1 MAFDPEVLEQAVPP
15 LNPNEGLVQLAMA
28 KGSKKVPLMKDPTIR
43 PDPLKELDLD
53 IPLKIEKGKSL
64 EDLKSEK
71 LNLET
76 EITAIEKS
84 DQFKSFEGGKEALDK
99 IQKNEDVINILNE
112 QINAIENTKKPEV
125 VEGVIDFGMDQPV
138 MKWATPDAIREINQD
153 RFTIGQ
159 LMSMLKE
166 KVSKTELDETSFIP
180 ALQNSSYLKGAFQLD
195 KGQMLKTPIK
205 GVKLDKIQ
213 DVGPDGKVI
222 ETLFRVVEDNRAFDM
237 NTVIT
242 KEQALSIFS
251 DVAPKIKANMFSSQ
265 PIKSAMTEFNTFLTA
280 RGDTRYIKGQSIE
293 GALKNRPL
301 TREGENL
308 RQMILSD
315 LNMVSEGLTQKESG
329 AQKIISV
336 DAGARDAAINRLN
349 TFFSDN
355 YGVKNVF
362 ENGIDIYSTDIPA
375 YVKRAGNIWLDIL
388 KGRGLNYQTEG
399 KPSHGSTQFLPGSM
413 NQSELVFHYEPGRL
427 RQNEP
432 KYSNDHSFPMT
443 LDNIFVWTRFSDRYD
458 NKNRKLLFVE
468 EIQSDMHQKVRSGNK
483 KYVMRQDKP
492 NPNVRKLQEQLQQKI
507 KELDEYE
514 FSPDVVELPDGG
526 AGAREVLRQEIKT
539 IRKQLEAE
547 GVLKGDTTEGP
558 FKKSEHYAN
567 FALKNVIRYALD
579 NGYDGVALISGKAKN
594 VANNNS
600 AGSKQA
606 KGTLAAYDRIYA
618 KTLKEIA
625 NDKKLYFP
633 ETGVI
638 IKDGNGVNWARLP
651 AIIFNE
657 KSIKEIRGD
666 GFKTY
671 KAKGGFVL
679 NPRREIMKD
688 VVPTL

>member
-28 KGSKKVPLMKDPTIR
+28 KGKGKIPLMKDPTIR

-84 DQFKSFEGGKEALDK
+84 DQFKSLEEGPIAIDK

-180 ALQNSSYLKGAFQLD
+180 ALQNSAYLKGAFQLD
-195 KGQMLKTPIK
+195 KGQLLKTPIK

-222 ETLFRVVEDNRAFDM
+222 ETLFKVVEDNRAFDM

-242 KEQALSIFS
+242 KEQALSVFG

-265 PIKSAMTEFNTFLTA
+265 PIKAAMKEFQTFLTA
-280 RGDTRYIKGQSIE
+280 RGSTTYTRGQQIE
-293 GALKNRPL
+293 GPLKNRPL

-315 LNMVSEGLTQKESG
+315 LNMVAEGLTQKESG
-329 AQKIISV
+329 NQATGERFTSISV

-432 KYSNDHSFPMT
+432 KYSNDHSFPIT

-468 EIQSDMHQKVRSGNK
+468 EIQSDMHQKVRGGTK

-492 NPNVRKLQEQLQQKI
+492 NPKVRKLQDQLQQLQ
-507 KELDEYE
+507 KELNQEWQPND
-514 FSPDVVELPDGG
+514 PR
-526 AGAREVLRQEIKT
+526 REQVRVEIKA
-539 IRKQLEAE
+539 LEQKLEKE
-547 GVLKGDTTEGP
+547 GVLAGDTTEGP

-579 NGYDGVALISGKAKN
+579 NGYEGIALISGKAKN

-618 KTLKEIA
+618 KTLSDIA

-657 KSIKEIRGD
+657 KSVPEIRGK

-671 KAKGGFVL
+671 KSKGGFIL
-679 NPRREIMKD
+679 KPRRDIMKD
-688 VVPTL
+688 VVPLL

>member
-28 KGSKKVPLMKDPTIR
+28 KGKGKIPLMKDPTIR

-84 DQFKSFEGGKEALDK
+84 DQFKSLEEGPIAIDK

-125 VEGVIDFGMDQPV
+125 VEGVIDFGMEQPV

-180 ALQNSSYLKGAFQLD
+180 ALQNSAYLKGAFQLD
-195 KGQMLKTPIK
+195 KGQLLKTPIK

-222 ETLFRVVEDNRAFDM
+222 ETLFKVVEDNRAFDM

-242 KEQALSIFS
+242 KEQALSVFG

-265 PIKSAMTEFNTFLTA
+265 PIKAAMKEFQTFLTA
-280 RGDTRYIKGQSIE
+280 RGSTTYTRGQQIE
-293 GALKNRPL
+293 GPLKNRPL

-315 LNMVSEGLTQKESG
+315 LNMVAEGLTQKESG
-329 AQKIISV
+329 NQATGERFTSISV

-432 KYSNDHSFPMT
+432 KYSNDHSFPIT

-468 EIQSDMHQKVRSGNK
+468 EIQSDMHQKVRGGTK

-492 NPNVRKLQEQLQQKI
+492 NPKVRKLQDQLQQLQ
-507 KELDEYE
+507 KELNQEWQPND
-514 FSPDVVELPDGG
+514 PR
-526 AGAREVLRQEIKT
+526 REQVRVEIKA
-539 IRKQLEAE
+539 LEQKLEKE
-547 GVLKGDTTEGP
+547 GVLAGDTTEGP

-579 NGYDGVALISGKAKN
+579 NGYEGIALISGKAKN

-618 KTLKEIA
+618 KTLRDIA

-638 IKDGNGVNWARLP
+638 IKDGNGVNWAHLP

-671 KAKGGFVL
+671 KSKGGFVL
-679 NPRREIMKD
+679 NPRREIMKN

>member
-28 KGSKKVPLMKDPTIR
+28 KGKGKIPLMKDPTIR

-84 DQFKSFEGGKEALDK
+84 DQFKSLEEGPIAIDK

-180 ALQNSSYLKGAFQLD
+180 ALQNSAYLKGAFQLD
-195 KGQMLKTPIK
+195 KGQLLKTPIK

-222 ETLFRVVEDNRAFDM
+222 ETLFKVVEDNRAFDM

-242 KEQALSIFS
+242 KEQALSVFG

-265 PIKSAMTEFNTFLTA
+265 PIKAAMKEFQTFLTA
-280 RGDTRYIKGQSIE
+280 RGSTTYTRGQQIE
-293 GALKNRPL
+293 GPLKNRPL

-315 LNMVSEGLTQKESG
+315 LNMVAEGLTQKESG
-329 AQKIISV
+329 NQATGERFTSISV

-413 NQSELVFHYEPGRL
+413 NQSELVFHYDPGRL

-432 KYSNDHSFPMT
+432 KYSNDHSFPIT
-443 LDNIFVWTRFSDRYD
+443 LDNIIVWTRFSDRYD

-468 EIQSDMHQKVRSGNK
+468 EIQSDMHQKVRGGTK

-492 NPNVRKLQEQLQQKI
+492 NPKVRKLQDQLQQLQ
-507 KELDEYE
+507 KELNQEWQPND
-514 FSPDVVELPDGG
+514 PR
-526 AGAREVLRQEIKT
+526 REQVRVEIKA
-539 IRKQLEAE
+539 LEQKLEKE
-547 GVLKGDTTEGP
+547 GVLAGDTTEGP

-579 NGYDGVALISGKAKN
+579 NGYEGIALISGKAKN

-618 KTLKEIA
+618 KTLRDIA

-638 IKDGNGVNWARLP
+638 IKDGNGVNWAHLP

-671 KAKGGFVL
+671 KSKGGFVL
-679 NPRREIMKD
+679 NPRREIMKN